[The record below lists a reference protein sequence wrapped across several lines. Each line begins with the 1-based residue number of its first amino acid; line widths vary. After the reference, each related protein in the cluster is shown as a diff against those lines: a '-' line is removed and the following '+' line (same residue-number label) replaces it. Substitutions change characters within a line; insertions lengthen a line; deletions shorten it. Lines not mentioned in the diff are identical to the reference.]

1 VACVGPSQS
10 LIPSSIIYS
19 FKGIYMERKV
29 LSAAGMFKKLHEDF
43 KRIPEHR
50 TNIKNIKI
58 SMADASS
65 SILAMFSL
73 KTPSL
78 LAFEKKSLE
87 PTTGAN
93 LRNLFNIENVPSDT
107 QARDILDEVK
117 TESFRPIF
125 KGLFA
130 EAQRGGTLKN
140 FDFIDGTYLLALDG
154 TQVFSSDKVHCD
166 FCLEKHF
173 KDDSVNYSHQMLAPA
188 IVYPGC
194 KSVILLYPEMI
205 NKQDGN
211 KKNDCERNA
220 AKRILEKLHEDYPR
234 LKFTIIEDGI
244 SSNIPHIRAIIA
256 CDYNYILGAKPGD
269 HKYLF
274 DWVAHDDRVQEYEIT
289 FLNGDKVKKKIIHQ
303 FKYVNG
309 VPLNDSNE
317 NFLVNFID
325 YVEITMASNDGGE
338 TFTERNRQKFSWV
351 TNIKITKDNIL
362 TIMRGGRARWKIENE
377 VFNTLKNQGY
387 QLEHNFG
394 HGFKNLCNNFVMLMM
409 LAFMVDQLQEL
420 CCSQFAKALAKRG
433 TKKSLWE
440 TMSGLFQL
448 CYIDSWLTLFD
459 AIINPKNYSNC
470 LRLNSC

>member
-1 VACVGPSQS
+1 
-10 LIPSSIIYS
+10 
-19 FKGIYMERKV
+19 MERKV
-29 LSAAGMFKKLHEDF
+29 LSATGMFNKLHEDF
-43 KRIPEHR
+43 KTIPDHR
-50 TNIKNIKI
+50 TNTKNIKI

-73 KTPSL
+73 KSPSL

-87 PTTGAN
+87 VATKAN
-93 LRNLFNIENVPSDT
+93 LKKLFNIENVPSDT

-130 EAQRGGTLKN
+130 EAQRGGALKN
-140 FDFIDGTYLLALDG
+140 LDFIDGSYLLALDG
-154 TQVFSSDKVHCD
+154 TQVFSSEEIHCD
-166 FCLEKHF
+166 FCQEKHY
-173 KDDSVNYSHQMLAPA
+173 KDGSTNYSHHMLGAA

-194 KSVILLYPEMI
+194 KTVIPLFPEMI
-205 NKQDGN
+205 NRQDGN
-211 KKNDCERNA
+211 KKNDCEKNA
-220 AKRILEKLHEDYPR
+220 AKRILEKLREDYPR
-234 LKFTIIEDGI
+234 LQFTVIEDGL
-244 SSNIPHIRAIIA
+244 SSNVPHIKAILA
-256 CDYNYILGAKPGD
+256 CGYNYILGAKSGD
-269 HKYLF
+269 HKHLF
-274 DWVAHDDRVQEYEIT
+274 DWVAHDDRVQEFEVT
-289 FLNGDKVKKKIIHQ
+289 FIVGDKVKKKIIHH

-309 VPLNDSNE
+309 VPLNDSYE

-325 YVEITMASNDGGE
+325 YTETIMVLDGDGK
-338 TFTERNRQKFSWV
+338 TVSVSVPTKFSWV

-409 LAFMVDQLQEL
+409 LAFMVDQLQEM
-420 CCSQFAKALAKRG
+420 CCSLFTKALSRCG

-440 TMSGLFQL
+440 KMSRLFDL
-448 CYIDSWLTLFD
+448 FYLDSWHILFD
-459 AIINPKNYSNC
+459 AIINPEKYLST
-470 LRLNSC
+470 LRPNTC